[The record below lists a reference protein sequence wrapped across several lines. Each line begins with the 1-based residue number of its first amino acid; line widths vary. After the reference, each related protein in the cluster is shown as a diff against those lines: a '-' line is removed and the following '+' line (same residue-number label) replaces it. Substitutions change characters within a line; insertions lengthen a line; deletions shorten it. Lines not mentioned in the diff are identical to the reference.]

1 MTVPRRTFIAL
12 MSMGVLLAGCTPSTP
27 EADTLEPSGGS
38 ADAPASHS
46 VTLGLTYIPNVQFA
60 PTYVAKEDGDF
71 AQADV
76 DVTIRHHGADEGL
89 FTSLLAGGEDMVI
102 ATGDEMIQARSQGM
116 DLISVGSYYAKYPVV
131 IIVKE
136 DSDIQSVADLKGK
149 TVGLPGEYGSN
160 YFGLL
165 AALKEA
171 GMTRDDITMSVI
183 GFTQLAALAGD
194 QVDAVVG
201 FTNNDTVQFGLSD
214 IGVREIPL
222 VGNDDPP
229 LVGADIVTTSDF
241 ARANPDAVRAV
252 LAGLEAGMATC
263 VADPTHA
270 VNVTQGYDTNLTTED
285 TVKAARATLEATNSL
300 FAPNGTVD
308 LHQDVETW
316 RRMAQFLAGIDGVLG
331 AEVDVERAV
340 TNEYLD

>member
-12 MSMGVLLAGCTPSTP
+12 ISMGVLLAGCTASTP
-27 EADTLEPSGGS
+27 DANTLKPSGENTETPG
-38 ADAPASHS
+38 AHS

-60 PTYVAKEDGDF
+60 PAYVAKEDGAF
-71 AQADV
+71 SKADV

-201 FTNNDTVQFGLSD
+201 FTNNDTVQFGLSN
-214 IGVREIPL
+214 IAVREIPL

-229 LVGADIVTTSDF
+229 LVGADIVTNSEF
-241 ARANPDAVRAV
+241 ARANPDAVRGV
-252 LAGLEAGMATC
+252 LAGLKAGMTTC
-263 VADPTHA
+263 VTDPTHA
-270 VNVTQGYDTNLTTED
+270 VNVTQAYDTNLTTED
-285 TVKAARATLEATNSL
+285 TVKAARATLEATNAL

-308 LHQDVETW
+308 LHQDVDTW
-316 RRMAQFLAGIDGVLG
+316 GRMTQFLAGIEGVLG
-331 AEVDVERAV
+331 AKVDVERAV
-340 TNEYLD
+340 TNDYLD

>member
-1 MTVPRRTFIAL
+1 MTVLRRTFIAL
-12 MSMGVLLAGCTPSTP
+12 MSMGVLLAGCTASTP
-27 EADTLEPSGGS
+27 DADPIEPSDRIAES
-38 ADAPASHS
+38 PATHS

-60 PTYVAKEDGDF
+60 PAYVAKEDGEF
-71 AQADV
+71 SKADV

-116 DLISVGSYYAKYPVV
+116 DLISVASYYAKYPVV
-131 IIVKE
+131 IIVKD

-171 GMTRDDITMSVI
+171 GMTRDDITLSVI

-201 FTNNDTVQFGLSD
+201 FTNNDTVQFGLSN
-214 IGVREIPL
+214 IAVREIPL
-222 VGNDDPP
+222 VGDDDPP
-229 LVGADIVTTSDF
+229 LIGADVVTTSDF
-241 ARANPDAVRAV
+241 AHSNPDAVRGV
-252 LAGLEAGMATC
+252 LAGLKAAMTTC
-263 VADPTHA
+263 VADPAHA
-270 VNVTQGYDTNLTTED
+270 VNVTQAYDTNLTTED
-285 TVKAARATLEATNSL
+285 TVKAARATLEATNTL

-316 RRMAQFLAGIDGVLG
+316 ERMAQFLAGIEGVLG
-331 AEVDVERAV
+331 TQTDVERAV